1 MVDVLEQI
9 FLTDSESSHELLE
22 IFVLLLALTAE
33 RWLTLP
39 RSYHPATLL
48 FVIFSNLQNRVY
60 KQNDAKN
67 YQILSGSL
75 AAILPLMVILALC
88 YGLLIFA
95 SYPELLS
102 GLVLYLCLESQKLEQ
117 SINRL
122 PLLLR
127 QKQKSAAR
135 DLLRVWL
142 RRETKNLSE
151 PGLIKAAIE
160 ALTLRS
166 TRLYFAVLFFYLI
179 GGPIAAL
186 GYRILTIMHASWSK
200 QYLPNS
206 PFIQPIRNLTYILEW
221 LPTRIVAVCIAL
233 SKETKMS
240 FHYINH
246 YGNHFYH
253 KNTGWLL
260 SCMSAALKVQLG
272 GPAFYCGTRFAK
284 IRVGQYPVPILPSIK
299 HAITLINRV
308 KVLWFC
314 FIILSKVSI
323 YLAFNL

>member
-1 MVDVLEQI
+1 VIEALNQI
-9 FLTDSESSHELLE
+9 LLTDSKSSHELLG
-22 IFVLLLALTAE
+22 IFVLLLALIAE

-48 FVIFSNLQNRVY
+48 FVIFSNLQKRVY
-60 KQNDAKN
+60 KKNDTKN
-67 YQILSGSL
+67 HQILSGTL
-75 AAILPLMVILALC
+75 ATALPLMVILALC
-88 YGLLIFA
+88 YGLLEFA

-102 GLVLYLCLESQKLEQ
+102 GLILYLCLESQKLEQ
-117 SINRL
+117 SIKRL

-160 ALTLRS
+160 TLTLRS
-166 TRLYFAVLFFYLI
+166 TRLYFTVLFFYLL

-200 QYLPNS
+200 QYLPDS
-206 PFIQPIRNLTYILEW
+206 PFIQPIRNLTYLLEW
-221 LPTRIVAVCIAL
+221 LPARIVAICIAL
-233 SKETKMS
+233 SKETKVS

-260 SCMSAALKVQLG
+260 SCMSAALKSQLG

-284 IRVGQYPVPILPSIK
+284 VRIGQYPVPTLSSIK
-299 HAITLINRV
+299 HAISLINRV
-308 KVLWFC
+308 KVLWLC

>member
-1 MVDVLEQI
+1 VTETLNQI
-9 FLTDSESSHELLE
+9 FLTDTKVSHELLG
-22 IFVLLLALTAE
+22 IFVFLFALIAE

-39 RSYHPATLL
+39 RSYHPTTLF
-48 FVIFSNLQNRVY
+48 FVIFSNLQKRVY
-60 KQNDAKN
+60 KKNDSKN
-67 YQILSGSL
+67 HQLLSGTL
-75 AAILPLMVILALC
+75 ATTLPLFIILALC
-88 YGLLIFA
+88 YGLLEFA

-102 GLVLYLCLESQKLEQ
+102 GLILYLCLESQKLEQ
-117 SINRL
+117 SIKRL

-160 ALTLRS
+160 TLILRS
-166 TRLYFAVLFFYLI
+166 TRLYFSVLFFYLI

-200 QYLPNS
+200 QYLPNA
-206 PFIQPIRNLTYILEW
+206 PFIQPIRNLTYFLEW
-221 LPTRIVAVCIAL
+221 LPTRLVAICIAL

-240 FHYINH
+240 FHFIKH
-246 YGNHFYH
+246 YGNNFYQ

-260 SCMSAALKVQLG
+260 SCMSAALKKQLG
-272 GPAFYCGTRFAK
+272 GPAFYSGTRFAK
-284 IRVGQYPVPILPSIK
+284 IRIGQYPVPTLNSVK
-299 HAITLINRV
+299 HAISLINRV
-308 KVLWFC
+308 KVLWLC

>member
-1 MVDVLEQI
+1 MIEVFEQI
-9 FLTDSESSHELLE
+9 FLTNSVISHEFSG
-22 IFVLLLALTAE
+22 IFIFILALCAE

-39 RSYHPATLL
+39 HSYHPSTLL
-48 FVIFSNLQNRVY
+48 FVIFTNLQKRIY
-60 KQNDAKN
+60 KKNDSDS
-67 YQILSGSL
+67 YQLLSGWL
-75 AAILPLMVILALC
+75 AIIFPLSVILILC
-88 YGLLIFA
+88 YGLLEFA

-102 GLVLYLCLESQKLEQ
+102 GLILYLCLESQKLEQ
-117 SINRL
+117 SIKRL

-160 ALTLRS
+160 TLTLRS
-166 TRLYFAVLFFYLI
+166 SRLYFSVLFFYLL

-186 GYRILTIMHASWSK
+186 SYRILTIMHSSWSK
-200 QYLPNS
+200 LYLPNTK
-206 PFIQPIRNLTYILEW
+206 FLQPIKSLTYALEW
-221 LPTRIVAVCIAL
+221 LPSRLVAICIAL

-240 FHYINH
+240 FHFINH
-246 YGNHFYH
+246 YGNHFYQ

-272 GPAFYCGTRFAK
+272 GPAFYSGRRFAK
-284 IRVGQYPVPILPSIK
+284 IRIGQYPQPSIYSIK
-299 HAITLINRV
+299 FALSLINRV

-323 YLAFNL
+323 YIAFNL